1 MTTNTISNILH
12 GDASQVLKKLSQNP
26 KEKNKY
32 RLVVTSP
39 PYYKHRNYGQKSNE
53 IGQEKSVDEYLNNLI
68 DVFTQCKK
76 LLTDDGSLFI
86 VIGDTRRSH
95 AKLMIPH
102 KLAIKLTEIGYTFQE
117 DIIWYK
123 KNALSTSS
131 KTSLAQS
138 YEIILFLSKSKNPHL
153 NMDPIRVQGNEVT
166 SGSNETPPLHQIQ
179 FKPIDKNLRAIKEIT
194 EIIHNSK
201 PETSFDDLP
210 TTNEISWAYG
220 YDPEKHC
227 PTCYRKFK
235 RHATRKRI
243 GGHKHYPI
251 FAACNPKGKN
261 PGNVWEIS
269 TKAHHGNEHFAM
281 FPEDLIAKIVKFT
294 TEPGDYTLDPFAG
307 RGTAGIV
314 SACLKRK
321 FTGIDLYSENVIK
334 TKRNVQTAI
343 DSKLPQKIIDQIMTT
358 KSNLKEFF

>member
-1 MTTNTISNILH
+1 MKNTDYNILH
-12 GDASQVLKKLSQNP
+12 GDALHVLKNLSYES

-32 RLVVTSP
+32 RLIVTSP
-39 PYYKHRNYGQKSNE
+39 PYYKHRNYGEKNNE
-53 IGQEKSVDEYLNNLI
+53 LGQEKTVEEYLNNLV

-76 LLTDDGSLFI
+76 LLTEDGSLFI
-86 VIGDTRRSH
+86 VIGDKRQNHS
-95 AKLMIPH
+95 KLMIPH
-102 KLAIKLTEIGYTFQE
+102 RLAIKLTEIGYTFQD

-123 KNALSTSS
+123 KNAISTSS
-131 KTSLAQS
+131 KISLASS
-138 YEIILFLSKSKNPHL
+138 YELILFLSKGKKPYL

-166 SGSNETPPLHQIQ
+166 SGSKEAPPLQKIQ
-179 FKPIDKNLRAIKEIT
+179 FKSMGKNVRAIKKIKN
-194 EIIHNSK
+194 IVHNAL

-227 PTCYRKFK
+227 PTCYRTFK

-243 GGHKHYPI
+243 GGHAHYPI
-251 FAACNPKGKN
+251 FAPCNPKGKN

-294 TEPGDYTLDPFAG
+294 TDDGDYILDPFVG
-307 RGTAGIV
+307 RCTSGIV

-321 FTGIDLYSENVIK
+321 FTGIDLYYENIVK
-334 TKRNVQTAI
+334 TKRNVRNTL
-343 DSKLPQKIIDQIMTT
+343 DSKLPQKIRNQIITT
-358 KSNLKEFF
+358 ESNLREFF